1 MTVGSDVAASPAGAR
16 VASKAICA
24 HTLRCQASD
33 GNASQNLVLRQD
45 LSDDEP
51 MRHESSVTSLSW
63 IPSEAVTGVAR
74 AAFNAGFAH
83 YDDPPPGELGDIE
96 ELRAADRF
104 RFANVLRVWIEVGD
118 SGRIT
123 GFGYGA
129 DSHGLMGSTTIR
141 LGRLQHR
148 FLGVLFRNLQ
158 HDPESGE
165 GWVRFVQTAGGRTG
179 VPAPRR
185 VRRRP
190 FVQWQAPTVWTTLS
204 LTLHASGQAEFG
216 ITGASR
222 FPRHWVYD
230 GDGQLSRK
238 SGLADFR
245 DWYRKSFGRY
255 SPWGDADSSALTM
268 EVETA
273 LERALSVQLM
283 HGGAKPRIERLSAG
297 TTLVR
302 QGQPG
307 TDVYL
312 VLDGVV
318 RVERDGERL
327 AEYGPGA
334 LLGERAPLEG
344 GRRTSTVVA
353 VTPCRVAV
361 VDAGELERSALKELS
376 TGHQREGGG

>member
-1 MTVGSDVAASPAGAR
+1 
-16 VASKAICA
+16 
-24 HTLRCQASD
+24 
-33 GNASQNLVLRQD
+33 
-45 LSDDEP
+45 
-51 MRHESSVTSLSW
+51 MRHEGGVTSLSW
-63 IPSEAVTGVAR
+63 IPSEAVTGGSR
-74 AAFNAGFAH
+74 AAFDAGFTH
-83 YDDPPPGELGDIE
+83 YDKPPPGELGDVE

-104 RFANVLRVWIEVGD
+104 RFANVLRAWIDVDD

-123 GFGYGA
+123 GSGYGG
-129 DSHGLMGSTTIR
+129 DSRGLMGSTTIR
-141 LGRLQHR
+141 LGGLHYRFQAVQLPDLQR
-148 FLGVLFRNLQ
+148 
-158 HDPESGE
+158 DPEG
-165 GWVRFVQTAGGRTG
+165 GDGLVRFVQTTGGRTG
-179 VPAPRR
+179 LPARRR

-216 ITGASR
+216 MTGASR
-222 FPRHWVYD
+222 FPRHWLYD

-255 SPWGDADSSALTM
+255 SPWGDQDSSALVM

-273 LERALSVQLM
+273 LERELSVQLM
-283 HGGAKPRIERLSAG
+283 HGAAKPRIERLPAG
-297 TTLVR
+297 ATLVR
-302 QGQPG
+302 QGQRG

-334 LLGERAPLEG
+334 LLGERAHLEG
-344 GRRTSTVVA
+344 GIRTSTLVA
-353 VTPCRVAV
+353 VTPSRVAV
-361 VDAGELERSALKELS
+361 VDAKELDRSALKDLS
-376 TGHQREGGG
+376 SGHRREEAD